1 MLGSVCFR
9 RSLHKCKSIF
19 SATVALSQSHPSSP
33 HTYSTKLISRR
44 PTTTNL
50 PRTIRRSR
58 QRDFPS
64 ARSDPKASYVKSSV
78 VDSHAQNCS
87 TRFHHHSSSC
97 LLAGNGAIG
106 ATIWHALLPSRH
118 LTSAEREIILPT
130 RKNSDA
136 GLVSVGLGSSK
147 AIHGDLGTSGSST
160 LAFKPG
166 TLGVEGL
173 GASADGFQG
182 RFRGINGRFA
192 MAAGLRE
199 GSWNVAWDARPARWL
214 HGRHSAWLLFGV
226 CACFSAA
233 AGAPVPLISTT
244 GTYTIAE
251 PDRTMAALADS
262 EGGEKDCQVSHGK
275 QVYTKYSVTG
285 IPGDGRCLF
294 RAVAHGSLLRS
305 GKEAPDECQ
314 QRELADDLRRKVA
327 DELTKRRDQ
336 TEWFIEGDFDMYV
349 SRMRQPHVW
358 GGEPELLMLS
368 HVLQMPITVYMA
380 DRNTKG
386 GLIAICEYGQEYGT
400 DNPIRVLYHGFGHYD
415 ALQIYGEGATASKL

>member
-1 MLGSVCFR
+1 MLGSVCFS
-9 RSLHKCKSIF
+9 RSLHRCKSIF
-19 SATVALSQSHPSSP
+19 SATVALSQSHSSRP
-33 HTYSTKLISRR
+33 HAYSTKLISRR
-44 PTTTNL
+44 PTSTNL

-64 ARSDPKASYVKSSV
+64 ARSDLKAYVKSTV
-78 VDSHAQNCS
+78 VDAHVQSCS

-118 LTSAEREIILPT
+118 LTSAEREIILPS
-130 RKNSDA
+130 RKSSDA
-136 GLVSVGLGSSK
+136 GRVSVGLGNKVIQS
-147 AIHGDLGTSGSST
+147 DLGVPPGNST

-166 TLGVEGL
+166 TLGVEVL
-173 GASADGFQG
+173 GAGADGFQG

-251 PDRTMAALADS
+251 PDRTIGASADS
-262 EGGEKDCQVSHGK
+262 QDRNRDSQASHGK

-294 RAVAHGSLLRS
+294 RAVAHGSLLRG
-305 GKEAPDECQ
+305 GKEAPDEQQ
-314 QRELADDLRRKVA
+314 QRELADELRNKVA
-327 DELTKRRDQ
+327 DELIKRRDK

-380 DRNTKG
+380 DRNLKG
-386 GLIAICEYGQEYGT
+386 GLIAICEYGREYGT
-400 DNPIRVLYHGFGHYD
+400 ENPIRVLYHGFGHYD
-415 ALQIYGEGATASKL
+415 ALQIYGEETTPSKL